1 MDLPTLDVGM
11 KGPESPVAGTSRGE
25 KRLSEPGDV
34 TDLKRHKVDIEK
46 LTTRQYLDNTIVPIL
61 LEGLVALA
69 KERPEDPIDFFI
81 SYLQKH
87 KQEHVA

>member
-1 MDLPTLDVGM
+1 MYLPLHIQASIL
-11 KGPESPVAGTSRGE
+11 PPP
-25 KRLSEPGDV
+25 LL
-34 TDLKRHKVDIEK
+34 DLKRQK
-46 LTTRQYLDNTIVPIL
+46 LDVQKLPTRQYLDNTIVPIL

-87 KQEHVA
+87 KQEHAL